1 MSAAKMS
8 NPKQAS
14 KEANDA
20 ANDPARALAYVLRG
34 NKGPE
39 ARSARLEDSRV
50 DYFRGKDLY
59 RALKARPEII
69 DEYAPKLTGVPT
81 PTAPTEKDRAKQI
94 TAMGQELLKR
104 GYFVKC
110 DRVYKTARPGRTK
123 RVKFPKFLHQVP
135 RAAQTFTEDGEG
147 FYSWTY
153 DQPMSWTFVIISF
166 LVAFMVILMCLF
178 PLSPIWFKKLILYFC
193 LGFLIF
199 LFVVGV
205 VRVFVFA
212 VVWIVFGRHFW
223 VLPNITSDEIPIDE
237 VFSPMWAFD
246 DLDASTATS
255 SAGSARSNG
264 SAAGGLTAVLAGS
277 TRSRRRTPRPSSPQ
291 GAHGSILDL
300 FDLYDT
306 PKGSRVGKAAGSAT
320 SRRDRTNATSGA
332 GATIAAGE
340 ESRTKPPRA
349 EHRDKRHRRRRADIG
364 HRTSTRG
371 DEEDVGVGGAS
382 AAVRRPEEPGGRS
395 AEDAARPKL
404 SCRACVCFPFG
415 ASVREIRSRGSSR
428 RIP

>member
-1 MSAAKMS
+1 MSAAKMES
-8 NPKQAS
+8 KKAS

-193 LGFLIF
+193 LAILGLF
-199 LFVVGV
+199 FVVGV

-246 DLDASTATS
+246 DLDAGGNVVGKIPALNRLAA
-255 SAGSARSNG
+255 AGSA
-264 SAAGGLTAVLAGS
+264 AAVLAALYAIAPEKGS
-277 TRSRRRTPRPSSPQ
+277 AIKSINR
-291 GAHGSILDL
+291 AHGSILDL

-306 PKGSRVGKAAGSAT
+306 PKGLAGAAANATAAGNETDAAGGAPAGNQTETAAAGGEAAT
-320 SRRDRTNATSGA
+320 AA
-332 GATIAAGE
+332 GAADGRDIDPLEDDVA
-340 ESRTKPPRA
+340 PPA
-349 EHRDKRHRRRRADIG
+349 PPPPYG
-364 HRTSTRG
+364 G
-371 DEEDVGVGGAS
+371 PEDGGA
-382 AAVRRPEEPGGRS
+382 AD
-395 AEDAARPKL
+395 AETKAEL
-404 SCRACVCFPFG
+404 
-415 ASVREIRSRGSSR
+415 
-428 RIP
+428 

>member
-1 MSAAKMS
+1 MSAAKMES
-8 NPKQAS
+8 KQAS

-81 PTAPTEKDRAKQI
+81 PTAPTEKDRNKQI

-110 DRVYKTARPGRTK
+110 DRVYKTPRPGRTK

-193 LGFLIF
+193 LAILGLF
-199 LFVVGV
+199 FVVGV

-246 DLDASTATS
+246 DLDANGNVVGKISAINRLAA
-255 SAGSARSNG
+255 AGSAAAALAALYAIAPEKG
-264 SAAGGLTAVLAGS
+264 SAIKS
-277 TRSRRRTPRPSSPQ
+277 INR
-291 GAHGSILDL
+291 AHGSILDL

-306 PKGSRVGKAAGSAT
+306 PKGLAGAAANATAAANASDGAGGAKKPAGNETDETAAGGETAT
-320 SRRDRTNATSGA
+320 AA
-332 GATIAAGE
+332 GA
-340 ESRTKPPRA
+340 
-349 EHRDKRHRRRRADIG
+349 DDG
-364 HRTSTRG
+364 HRTS
-371 DEEDVGVGGAS
+371 DIDPLEEDVAPPAPPPPYGGPEAPEDGS
-382 AAVRRPEEPGGRS
+382 AAD
-395 AEDAARPKL
+395 AETKAEL
-404 SCRACVCFPFG
+404 
-415 ASVREIRSRGSSR
+415 
-428 RIP
+428 

>member
-1 MSAAKMS
+1 MSAAKMES
-8 NPKQAS
+8 KQAS

-193 LGFLIF
+193 LAILGLF
-199 LFVVGV
+199 FVVGV

-246 DLDASTATS
+246 DLDA
-255 SAGSARSNG
+255 NG
-264 SAAGGLTAVLAGS
+264 NV
-277 TRSRRRTPRPSSPQ
+277 
-291 GAHGSILDL
+291 
-300 FDLYDT
+300 
-306 PKGSRVGKAAGSAT
+306 VGKISAINRLAAAGSAAAAPDAVRDRAGESAIKSINARAARYWT
-320 SRRDRTNATSGA
+320 CSTCTTPPRGSRGRRRTRRPRPTRATGAGQKSRRGTKP
-332 GATIAAGE
+332 
-340 ESRTKPPRA
+340 TKPPRGRDGDRRGRRRRTSDIG
-349 EHRDKRHRRRRADIG
+349 HRPARRGRRAPPRHRRRTAG
-364 HRTSTRG
+364 
-371 DEEDVGVGGAS
+371 
-382 AAVRRPEEPGGRS
+382 RRPRRTEARPTR
-395 AEDAARPKL
+395 RPKL
-404 SCRACVCFPFG
+404 SCRACVCFVW
-415 ASVREIRSRGSSR
+415 SERREIKKVRH
-428 RIP
+428 IP

>member
-1 MSAAKMS
+1 MAS
-8 NPKQAS
+8 KQTS

-123 RVKFPKFLHQVP
+123 RVKFPKFLHKTP

-193 LGFLIF
+193 LAILGLF
-199 LFVVGV
+199 FVVGV

-246 DLDASTATS
+246 DLDAGGNVVGKIPALNRLAA
-255 SAGSARSNG
+255 AGSAAAMLAALYAIAPEKG
-264 SAAGGLTAVLAGS
+264 SAIKS
-277 TRSRRRTPRPSSPQ
+277 INR
-291 GAHGSILDL
+291 AHGSILDL

-306 PKGSRVGKAAGSAT
+306 PKGLAGAAANATAAANASDGAGGAKKPAGNETDETAAWGETATAAG
-320 SRRDRTNATSGA
+320 
-332 GATIAAGE
+332 
-340 ESRTKPPRA
+340 
-349 EHRDKRHRRRRADIG
+349 ADDG
-364 HRTSTRG
+364 HRTS
-371 DEEDVGVGGAS
+371 DIDPLEEDVAPPAPPPPYGGPEAPEDGS
-382 AAVRRPEEPGGRS
+382 AAD
-395 AEDAARPKL
+395 AETKAEL
-404 SCRACVCFPFG
+404 
-415 ASVREIRSRGSSR
+415 
-428 RIP
+428 

>member
-1 MSAAKMS
+1 MSAAKMES
-8 NPKQAS
+8 KKAS

-193 LGFLIF
+193 LAILGLF
-199 LFVVGV
+199 FVVGV

-246 DLDASTATS
+246 DLDAGGNVVGKIPALNRLAA
-255 SAGSARSNG
+255 AGSAAAMLAALYAIAPEKG
-264 SAAGGLTAVLAGS
+264 SAIKS
-277 TRSRRRTPRPSSPQ
+277 INR
-291 GAHGSILDL
+291 AHGSILDL

-306 PKGSRVGKAAGSAT
+306 PKGL
-320 SRRDRTNATSGA
+320 
-332 GATIAAGE
+332 AGE
-340 ESRTKPPRA
+340 RRRPPRA
-349 EHRDKRHRRRRADIG
+349 PLTDGTSTRSKTTSRPPRRRR
-364 HRTSTRG
+364 RTAGRRTEARPT
-371 DEEDVGVGGAS
+371 
-382 AAVRRPEEPGGRS
+382 RRPKP
-395 AEDAARPKL
+395 
-404 SCRACVCFPFG
+404 SCRACVCLERRAKSRRLPSHIKKTPFVT
-415 ASVREIRSRGSSR
+415 SSDDLQKKSRGKLLVVVTPSPGSPWR
-428 RIP
+428 P

>member
-1 MSAAKMS
+1 MSAAKMES
-8 NPKQAS
+8 KQAS

-39 ARSARLEDSRV
+39 ARSARLEYSRV

-81 PTAPTEKDRAKQI
+81 PTAPTEKDRNKQI

-110 DRVYKTARPGRTK
+110 DRVYKTPRPGRTK

-135 RAAQTFTEDGEG
+135 RTAQTFTEDGEG

-166 LVAFMVILMCLF
+166 LVAFAVILMCLF

-193 LGFLIF
+193 LAILG
-199 LFVVGV
+199 LFFVIGV

-212 VVWIVFGRHFW
+212 VVWIVFGRQFW

-237 VFSPMWAFD
+237 VFTPMWAFD
-246 DLDASTATS
+246 DLDAGGNVVGKIPALNRLAAAGTAAALLAALYTI
-255 SAGSARSNG
+255 APEKGSAIKSINR
-264 SAAGGLTAVLAGS
+264 
-277 TRSRRRTPRPSSPQ
+277 
-291 GAHGSILDL
+291 AHGSILDL

-306 PKGSRVGKAAGSAT
+306 PKGLTGGLGENATEGANATAAEGAAAAANSGAAAGGEAAGA
-320 SRRDRTNATSGA
+320 DAGVADGWDPLDEDVAPPAPPPPYDGPEDAGA
-332 GATIAAGE
+332 GDAE
-340 ESRTKPPRA
+340 TKA
-349 EHRDKRHRRRRADIG
+349 E
-364 HRTSTRG
+364 
-371 DEEDVGVGGAS
+371 
-382 AAVRRPEEPGGRS
+382 
-395 AEDAARPKL
+395 L
-404 SCRACVCFPFG
+404 
-415 ASVREIRSRGSSR
+415 
-428 RIP
+428 

>member
-1 MSAAKMS
+1 MSAAKMES
-8 NPKQAS
+8 KQAS

-193 LGFLIF
+193 LAILGLF
-199 LFVVGV
+199 FVVGV

-246 DLDASTATS
+246 DLDA
-255 SAGSARSNG
+255 NG
-264 SAAGGLTAVLAGS
+264 NV
-277 TRSRRRTPRPSSPQ
+277 
-291 GAHGSILDL
+291 
-300 FDLYDT
+300 
-306 PKGSRVGKAAGSAT
+306 VGKISAINRLAAAGSAAAAP
-320 SRRDRTNATSGA
+320 RRGAVRDRAGEGKRHQVHQPRARLDTGPVRPVRHPQGARGGGGERDGRGQRGDGA
-332 GATIAAGE
+332 GGQKKAGGERNRRNRRGGETATAAG
-340 ESRTKPPRA
+340 
-349 EHRDKRHRRRRADIG
+349 ADDG
-364 HRTSTRG
+364 HRTS
-371 DEEDVGVGGAS
+371 DIDPLEEDVAPPAPPPPYGGPEAPEDGS
-382 AAVRRPEEPGGRS
+382 AAD
-395 AEDAARPKL
+395 AETKAEL
-404 SCRACVCFPFG
+404 
-415 ASVREIRSRGSSR
+415 
-428 RIP
+428 

>member
-1 MSAAKMS
+1 MSAAKMES
-8 NPKQAS
+8 KQAS

-193 LGFLIF
+193 LAILGLF
-199 LFVVGV
+199 FVVGV

-246 DLDASTATS
+246 DFDENGNRRRQDFSITAT
-255 SAGSARSNG
+255 
-264 SAAGGLTAVLAGS
+264 GG
-277 TRSRRRTPRPSSPQ
+277 
-291 GAHGSILDL
+291 
-300 FDLYDT
+300 
-306 PKGSRVGKAAGSAT
+306 
-320 SRRDRTNATSGA
+320 
-332 GATIAAGE
+332 
-340 ESRTKPPRA
+340 
-349 EHRDKRHRRRRADIG
+349 
-364 HRTSTRG
+364 
-371 DEEDVGVGGAS
+371 
-382 AAVRRPEEPGGRS
+382 
-395 AEDAARPKL
+395 
-404 SCRACVCFPFG
+404 
-415 ASVREIRSRGSSR
+415 
-428 RIP
+428 